1 MRRTTFFNVASL
13 LTSMTRTMT
22 SASNH
27 TCRGGASMS
36 TSIASMSTSI
46 ASDKEAQEAEA
57 MLDTGGTHLN
67 STQEAEAI
75 LYHVS
80 QSGCSV

>member
-27 TCRGGASMS
+27 TCRGGP
-36 TSIASMSTSI
+36 SMSTSI